1 MNISRPSIG
10 QFLLSTGDIVIAQ
23 MIEQDENSFTLNYAV
38 TVNELDDL
46 DYDDLEVIEG
56 RNYYVMKPF
65 ISYTENLETHCA
77 VNPISVVC
85 LCTPADSLI
94 DQYLTSCKTI
104 QEALGNGEPVPKTP
118 LENNVVTFK
127 PKD

>member
-10 QFLLSTGDIVIAQ
+10 QFLLNTGDVVIAQ
-23 MIEQDENSFTLNYAV
+23 MIDQDENSYKLNYAV
-38 TVNELDDL
+38 TVDELYEEV
-46 DYDDLEVIEG
+46 YDDLEVLEG

-65 ISYTENLETHCA
+65 IAYTEDLSTHCA

-85 LCTPADSLI
+85 LCSPADSLI
-94 DQYLTSCKTI
+94 DQYLNSCKTI
-104 QEALGNGEPVPKTP
+104 QEALGNGEQAPKTP
-118 LENNVVTFK
+118 LENNVVTFR